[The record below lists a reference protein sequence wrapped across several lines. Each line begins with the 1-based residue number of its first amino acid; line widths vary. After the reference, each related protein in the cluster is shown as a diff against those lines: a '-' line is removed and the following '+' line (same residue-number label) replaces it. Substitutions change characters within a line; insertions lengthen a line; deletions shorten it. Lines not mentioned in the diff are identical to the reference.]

1 MKMKLSEHFTLAEL
15 TQSQTAARAGLKNDP
30 TPEALEN
37 LKYLAG
43 RLEAIRKLLG
53 RPMIISSG
61 YRAPAVNRLVG
72 GAANSQ
78 HMLGQAA
85 DFIAP
90 AYGTP
95 YEVASAIDRS
105 GLKYDQLIH
114 EFGRWVH
121 VSFIRPELGEPR
133 RQALSIFNSKA
144 GYLPGILE
152 KP

>member
-1 MKMKLSEHFTLAEL
+1 MKLSEHFTLAEL

-43 RLEAIRKLLG
+43 RLEAVRKLLG
-53 RPMIISSG
+53 KPMIVSSG
-61 YRAPAVNRLVG
+61 YRAPRVNALVG

-78 HMLGQAA
+78 HMLGQAV

-90 AYGTP
+90 GYGTP
-95 YEVASAIDRS
+95 FQVAQAIERS

-114 EFGRWVH
+114 EFGRWIH
-121 VSFIRPELGEPR
+121 VSFVKPELGEPR
-133 RQALSIFNSKA
+133 RQALSIFNSRQ

>member
-1 MKMKLSEHFTLAEL
+1 MKLSEHFTLAEL

-30 TPEALEN
+30 TPESLEN
-37 LKYLAG
+37 LKHLAG

-53 RPMIISSG
+53 RPMVISSG
-61 YRAPAVNRLVG
+61 YRSPAVNSLVG
-72 GAANSQ
+72 GAPNSQ

-95 YEVASAIDRS
+95 FEVAQAIERS
-105 GLKYDQLIH
+105 GLKFDQLIH

-121 VSFIRPELGEPR
+121 VSFIRPEQGEPR
-133 RQALSIFNSKA
+133 RQAMSIFSSKA
-144 GYLPGILE
+144 GYIPGIQE
-152 KP
+152 K